1 MTLPP
6 NDWRGTMS
14 AYRLYFMHPHTGHI
28 ERFRAI
34 EAPDDDGAMALASE
48 HVGDHPL
55 ELWCAGRKAGRIDA
69 LALVPPCRQSA
80 A

>member
-1 MTLPP
+1 MALPK
-6 NDWRGTMS
+6 DEWRGAMTT
-14 AYRLYFMHPHTGHI
+14 YRLYFMHPHTGHI
-28 ERFRAI
+28 ERFRAL
-34 EAPDDDGAMALASE
+34 EALDDQGAMALAGE

-69 LALVPPCRQSA
+69 LAIGQEPRRNA